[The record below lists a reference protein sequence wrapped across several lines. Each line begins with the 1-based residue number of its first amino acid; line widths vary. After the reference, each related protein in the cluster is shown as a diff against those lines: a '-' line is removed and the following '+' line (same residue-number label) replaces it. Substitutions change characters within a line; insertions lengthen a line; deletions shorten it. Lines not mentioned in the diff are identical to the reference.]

1 MSSSMLQK
9 SKHKVGHHMNHN
21 KNFHLASVFCC
32 SGHTASF
39 HIIDKCFVTATVT
52 ITGLICS
59 LLLLIDFESFDR
71 LCANFLLIISVAKA
85 DDDDC
90 VNFLTISAHY
100 S

>member
-9 SKHKVGHHMNHN
+9 SEHKVGHHMNHN

-39 HIIDKCFVTATVT
+39 HKIDNCFVTTTVT

-71 LCANFLLIISVAKA
+71 LCAKFLLIISVAKA
-85 DDDDC
+85 DDGNG
-90 VNFLTISAHY
+90 VHFITITAHH

>member
-1 MSSSMLQK
+1 MSSSMFK
-9 SKHKVGHHMNHN
+9 KTKHKVGHPMNHN
-21 KNFHLASVFCC
+21 KNFHLASVFYS
-32 SGHTASF
+32 SGHTAFCLVSVTS
-39 HIIDKCFVTATVT
+39 CVTATVT

-90 VNFLTISAHY
+90 VHFLTITAHH